1 MGAGDIEEVV
11 MTTVWMT
18 QDRGQTMPR
27 PVRSASIVRKVLLS
41 FGILSSLLYVATDL
55 LGGMRYEGYSFTSQA
70 ISELAAVGAP
80 SKPLVDPLFIT
91 YDLLA
96 LAFGIGVFREAGRRN
111 RALRITATMLMAYG
125 AIGFAA
131 AVFAGPAFFAMHQR
145 GVGSLASDAPHIILT
160 AVLVLLLLLA
170 MGFGT
175 LALAKRFRVYSFATV
190 LTVIVFGALTSMFAA
205 RLAAGQ
211 PTPGMGIVE
220 RIDVYSALLWLAVL
234 GVALLRR
241 PWYGGERS
249 LP

>member
-1 MGAGDIEEVV
+1 
-11 MTTVWMT
+11 MTTIGIS
-18 QDRGQTMPR
+18 QNRSQTMAR
-27 PVRSASIVRKVLLS
+27 PVRSASMVRQVLLAC
-41 FGILSSLLYVATDL
+41 GILSSLLYVATDV

-70 ISELAAVGAP
+70 ISELAAIGTP
-80 SKPLVDPLFIT
+80 SKPFVDPFFIA

-96 LAFGIGVFREAGRRN
+96 LAFGIGVFLAAGGH

-131 AVFAGPAFFAMHQR
+131 VSFAGPTFFAMHQR
-145 GVGSLASDAPHIILT
+145 GAGSLASDAPHIILT

-175 LALAKRFRVYSFATV
+175 LSPGKRFRVYSFATV
-190 LTVIVFGALTSMFAA
+190 LIVIGFGALTSMFAA